1 MQSIRPFALV
11 AIVLGTSAC
20 ASRPTQ
26 PEAVPVAVAA
36 PSAAPD
42 QKATND
48 PWEGYNRRMYGFNS
62 AVDEAVIRPVA
73 VAYESITPDPVKTGV
88 TRFFGNLG
96 EPVTAVNQVLQVRPL
111 KAAQTLGRFVVN
123 STVGVAGLFDPA
135 TRLGIAR
142 EQEDFGQTLA
152 TWGWH
157 DSRYFVMPLLG
168 PRTVRDT
175 VGMFGDQ
182 PLSPIGRVESTR
194 LANSLSLIQMADG
207 RARLLPVE
215 GSSLPWMNTQ
225 WSAM

>member
-1 MQSIRPFALV
+1 MKSIRLFALV

-20 ASRPTQ
+20 ASRPTR

-36 PSAAPD
+36 PSADPD
-42 QKATND
+42 QKGTND

-62 AVDEAVIRPVA
+62 AVDKAVIRPVA
-73 VAYESITPDPVKTGV
+73 VAYESITPDPVKTSV

-96 EPVTAVNQVLQVRPL
+96 EPATAVNQVLQVRPL
-111 KAAQTLGRFVVN
+111 KAAQTVGRFVVN

-157 DSRYFVMPLLG
+157 DSRYFVIKADHSLG
-168 PRTVRDT
+168 KSWRKLKSAPRLVEPAWAAASANRVRRCIAASRSAA
-175 VGMFGDQ
+175 
-182 PLSPIGRVESTR
+182 PPS
-194 LANSLSLIQMADG
+194 
-207 RARLLPVE
+207 RAV
-215 GSSLPWMNTQ
+215 
-225 WSAM
+225 